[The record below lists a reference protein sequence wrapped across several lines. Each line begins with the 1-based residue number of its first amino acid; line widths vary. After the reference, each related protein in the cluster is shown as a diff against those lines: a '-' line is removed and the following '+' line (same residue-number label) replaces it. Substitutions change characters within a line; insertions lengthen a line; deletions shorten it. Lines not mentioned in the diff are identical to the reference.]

1 MFPAPPSLTILRS
14 APLFSLLDED
24 SEGLALLSAAAEPVE
39 YPPAEVLFREGDPGD
54 CLYLLVTGA
63 LRILKDHI
71 PVMTLRQP
79 GTCIGEMALITE
91 ETRSATVETIES
103 SALLRISRDDFYL
116 ALEADTSIARGVFSA
131 LNRKL
136 RENLVFQMTV
146 ERREIA
152 RKESLRMAAEV
163 QQSLLPRQE
172 VVLPRICTSGYC
184 RPADLV
190 GGDYYDYLTLPDGK
204 LAIFFADVMDHG
216 LHSAMLMAML
226 KSGVHTQLSFDPSVD
241 GVLRAVHRIVEED
254 VGIFIYL
261 SCCYVLID
269 PDARE
274 MEYLNAGNPPM
285 LLYRAADRQI
295 LELESTLSPPGL
307 LPADSDGAYTALK
320 VAWQPGD
327 TLLIYSDGLS
337 EAQDPS
343 RQMYGLQRITSVL
356 HGASDLEPQAIS
368 TAILAD
374 LETFLGNHR
383 RTDDLTLVVAKAC

>member
-1 MFPAPPSLTILRS
+1 MFPVQDSLNILRS
-14 APLFSLLDED
+14 APLFSLLAAD
-24 SEGLALLSAAAEPVE
+24 SEGLALLSATAKTVE

-63 LRILKDHI
+63 VRILKDHT
-71 PVMTLRQP
+71 PVMTLTQP
-79 GTCIGEMALITE
+79 GMCIGEMALITE
-91 ETRSATVETIES
+91 ETRSATVETIEPS
-103 SALLRISRDDFYL
+103 SLLRISRDDFYR
-116 ALEADTSIARGVFSA
+116 ALEADMSIARGVFSA

-136 RENLVFQMTV
+136 RENLLFQMKV

-163 QQSLLPRQE
+163 QRSLLPKQE
-172 VVLPRICTSGYC
+172 VVLPRICTAGYC

-204 LAIFFADVMDHG
+204 LAIFLADVMDHG

-226 KSGVHTQLSFDPSVD
+226 KSGLHAQMSFDPSVD
-241 GVLRAVHRIVEED
+241 GVLRAVRRIVNED

-269 PDARE
+269 PDAQE
-274 MEYLNAGNPPM
+274 MAYLNAGSPPM
-285 LLYRAADRQI
+285 LLYRSAEREI

-307 LPADSDGAYTALK
+307 LPANSDDECTAIR
-320 VAWQPGD
+320 VPWRPGD
-327 TLLIYSDGLS
+327 ILLIYSDGLS

-343 RQMYGLQRITSVL
+343 RQMYGPERITRVL
-356 HGASDLEPQAIS
+356 RGASDREAQAILR
-368 TAILAD
+368 AILAD
-374 LETFLGNHR
+374 LERFLGSNR
-383 RTDDLTLVVAKAC
+383 RKDDLTLVVAKAC